1 MSSTIKDSIEGVG
14 VELEEVII
22 VDIGV
27 GTCR

>member
-1 MSSTIKDSIEGVG
+1 MSSTIKDSIGGVG